1 MVLIATIADVLL
13 KFVDIMFLNVN
24 VVSNTFVRVVPQN
37 VRFKMKIILYVIT
50 VINNYCY
57 KQLKL
62 I

>member
-37 VRFKMKIILYVIT
+37 VSFKMKIILYVIT
-50 VINNYCY
+50 VINNYSY